1 MAICTRP
8 VGRRVC
14 RPVGGFAAAVV
25 GADRMRPKPPQ
36 QSCPLNGTSP
46 ARSAL
51 GSTSGG
57 AGSPNGLTEGVS
69 SVYCNIP
76 YFRSAPPQLRVRSA
90 AFNNGMIATGNHN
103 FEKFAA
109 LCNTPEGA
117 PRALR
122 ARELCKP
129 VFERHRTG
137 RVRKPTYWYKP
148 CALLSGGTAARCRP
162 PLKNSQIRNW
172 FYKIYCVLCGDTL

>member
-1 MAICTRP
+1 MNEHM
-8 VGRRVC
+8 V
-14 RPVGGFAAAVV
+14 
-25 GADRMRPKPPQ
+25 
-36 QSCPLNGTSP
+36 
-46 ARSAL
+46 RSAL

-90 AFNNGMIATGNHN
+90 APP
-103 FEKFAA
+103 K
-109 LCNTPEGA
+109 GA

-137 RVRKPTYWYKP
+137 RVREPMYWYKP
-148 CALLSGGTAARCRP
+148 CALLSGGAAARADAIRP
-162 PLKNSQIRNW
+162 
-172 FYKIYCVLCGDTL
+172 YG